1 MTGIGRLLIVGALMG
16 AGTLELAQGVED
28 PAALIREIDQRSAT
42 LGAPLAVGNLE
53 LETQAASFDF
63 DEGLLFPASPVGGQ
77 TVEMVFVGRGRMRSA
92 PVDPVEMDHLELHTG
107 ERILATHFT
116 EAVLVVTAPELREL
130 LLGSAPASTPPGAR
144 GVAAQ
149 QRYRNW
155 LKSGERRLLGVD
167 AGLFRASTGEP
178 GADTFFAAWLGGT
191 EWQEIWYSEDPDNEE
206 PIAAGRF
213 VPLELQAKERRKIDR
228 ELAREKRRGRLQ
240 ALSPEDV
247 GHLEQWVSTTV
258 DGVRGS
264 GTSGDAAFEP
274 DRYVIDATIDA
285 KVENF
290 SGTTDIFLRAREA
303 GRRSVRL
310 RLGVDFKIEAIEDG
324 NGAPLAW
331 LQTRGTIMVLLPEPA
346 TSGAEVHLRI
356 RYSGAPFDHAKR
368 GTYSMRDTVE
378 WYPHAGHVDR
388 ATYDVTIHWPWS
400 LTLAASGRRVDG
412 GRGEGTQ
419 WERRRLDFPA
429 IAFGFEVGGFEFRQV
444 QAGHLRINMAYG
456 RGEESALTYRQDEI
470 EAEIVDIL
478 SFYEETFGPLPLTE
492 ITIATLPRAYAQGL
506 LGFLTIASSMID
518 GREDWENYW
527 RTPDRRTYLAHELA
541 HQWWGNL
548 VGWRSY
554 RDQWLSEALA
564 HHSVM
569 LYSSHRLDEQHRFR
583 AGPIASWDRIL
594 LEKVGGRTVESVGPV
609 VLGQR
614 LNSVQGVDAYDAI
627 VYVKGALIMG
637 MLTRRFVEE
646 SAFSTMLAHLV
657 TAARNKP
664 ISTEEFVAALEKM
677 SGADLDSF
685 AQQFIYGTGLPI
697 VVYDYS
703 AVPAG
708 EGTKAGVK
716 GEARLFAPPAL
727 RLAVEPL
734 PEGGF
739 DVRRHPG
746 GTRIRDGLGLIMP
759 FQVDL
764 PKGYMHGRLLLRGPV
779 TSFRFE
785 SEQTPQKVWLDLRG
799 ETLSR
804 SLSLR
809 TRPKLSR
816 LQLGRLLRATG
827 DDAQAETTLLEA
839 RRETDLGDMR
849 VLPPRAFLDWR
860 NRRIP
865 SKYDRQKAARDL
877 DLEIL
882 TELAQI
888 HLDRGQ
894 LAEARG
900 LVGEMETLMGH
911 RIGFGI
917 DFSMEG
923 AVSKLE
929 DGGEEVNEV
938 TASLRARMDLLEGRP
953 AEVLGTF
960 RQAVEAWEW
969 FQTGDNYALLAIAA
983 HQTGDAKAFRDYRE
997 KARTQGVD
1005 MTALT
1010 AAPTPSP
1017 APAPGAS
1024 AAPTPPATVGPARAP
1039 GVY

>member
-1 MTGIGRLLIVGALMG
+1 MTGCRYLLAVGALVA
-16 AGTLELAQGVED
+16 AGVPIPARGGED
-28 PAALIREIDQRSAT
+28 PAALIREIDARSAT
-42 LGAPLAVGNLE
+42 LGAPLAVSNLE
-53 LETQAASFDF
+53 LETQAAAFDF
-63 DEGLLFPASPVGGQ
+63 VDGLLFPASTVGGE
-77 TVEMVFVGRGRMRSA
+77 TVEMVFIGRGRVRYETA
-92 PVDPVEMDHLELHTG
+92 DFVEMDHLELHTG
-107 ERILATHFT
+107 QRILSTHFT
-116 EAVLVVTAPELREL
+116 EAVLVVTAPGLREL
-130 LLGSAPASTPPGAR
+130 LLGSAPASAPAGAR

-149 QRYRNW
+149 KRYQNW

-167 AGLFRASTGEP
+167 AGLFRAAVGEP

-206 PIAAGRF
+206 MIAVGRF
-213 VPLELQAKERRKIDR
+213 VPLDLQGRERRKVDR

-247 GHLEQWVSTTV
+247 GHLEQWVSTTAE
-258 DGVRGS
+258 GVRGS
-264 GTSGDAAFEP
+264 GSSGDAAFEP
-274 DRYVIDATIDA
+274 DRYVIDATIDS
-285 KVENF
+285 KVEMF
-290 SGTTDIFLRAREA
+290 SGTTDIHLRARQE

-324 NGAPLAW
+324 NGTPLAW
-331 LQTRGTIMVLLPEPA
+331 LQTRGTIMVLLPTPA
-346 TSGAEVHLRI
+346 ALGAEVLLRVK
-356 RYSGAPFDHAKR
+356 YSGAPFDRAR
-368 GTYSMRDTVE
+368 RDTYSMRDTVE
-378 WYPHAGHVDR
+378 WHPHAGHVDR

-400 LTLAASGRRVDG
+400 LTLAASGRKVDG

-444 QAGHLRINMAYG
+444 QAGHLRVNMAYG

-478 SFYEETFGPLPLTE
+478 SFYEETFGPLPLDE
-492 ITIATLPRAYAQGL
+492 ITVATLPRAYAQGL

-518 GREDWENYW
+518 GREAWENTW

-569 LYSSHRLDEQHRFR
+569 LYSSHRLDEEHRYK

-594 LEKVGGRTVESVGPV
+594 LENVQGRTVESVGPV

-637 MLTRRFVEE
+637 MLTKRFVEE
-646 SAFSTMLAHLV
+646 GAFSTMLSHLV
-657 TAARNKP
+657 KAARNKP
-664 ISTEEFVAALEKM
+664 ISTEEFLAALERM
-677 SGADLDSF
+677 SGADLDTF
-685 AQQFIYGTGLPI
+685 AAQFIYGTGLPI
-697 VVYDYS
+697 IVYDYS
-703 AVPAG
+703 VSPAG
-708 EGTKAGVK
+708 AGTKAAVK
-716 GEARLFAPPAL
+716 GEARLFPPPAY
-727 RLAVEPL
+727 RFAVEPL
-734 PEGGF
+734 PGGGF
-739 DVRRHPG
+739 DVRRQPA
-746 GTRIRDGLGLIMP
+746 GTEIRDGLGLIMP

-764 PKGYMHGRLLLRGPV
+764 AKGYMHGRLLLRGPV
-779 TSFRFE
+779 TPFQFE
-785 SEQTPQKVWLDLRG
+785 SEQTPKKLRLDPRG

-804 SLSLR
+804 SLSLP
-809 TRPKLSR
+809 TLPKLSR
-816 LQLGRLLRATG
+816 LQLGRLLRASG
-827 DDAQAETTLLEA
+827 EDEKAEAALMEA

-849 VLPPRAFLDWR
+849 AIPAVRGFLDWR
-860 NRRIP
+860 NRRHP
-865 SKYDRQKAARDL
+865 SQYEHQKAARNL

-888 HLDRGQ
+888 RLDQGR

-900 LVGEMETLMGH
+900 VVVEMETLMGR
-911 RIGFGI
+911 RIGFGY
-917 DFSMEG
+917 DHVMEG
-923 AVSKLE
+923 AISKLE
-929 DGGEEVNEV
+929 DGEEEVNAF
-938 TASLRARMDLLEGRP
+938 TARLKARLDLLEGRP
-953 AEVLGTF
+953 AEVLKTF
-960 RQAVEAWEW
+960 RQAVESWEW
-969 FQTGDNYALLAIAA
+969 LGSGENYAMLAIAA

-997 KARTQGVD
+997 KARAGGVD

-1010 AAPTPSP
+1010 AAPVPSP
-1017 APAPGAS
+1017 AVAPGAS
-1024 AAPTPPATVGPARAP
+1024 EAPTPLPRLAP
-1039 GVY
+1039 P